1 MIKIELSFATYAA
14 AMAALTALDK
24 MGIGENTVIR
34 DVPSGTVRPKAEPTK
49 AAAPAPAPVAAPTPA
64 PAESPKAEYKDV
76 QAAVMALT
84 QVGASEPDEAKQV
97 GRQAVK
103 AILAEMGL
111 PSFKGSPAEVWPAAI
126 EKLKAKLAELKGA

>member
-34 DVPSGTVRPKAEPTK
+34 ETPSGTVRPKAEPPK
-49 AAAPAPAPVAAPTPA
+49 AAAPAPVAAPAPA